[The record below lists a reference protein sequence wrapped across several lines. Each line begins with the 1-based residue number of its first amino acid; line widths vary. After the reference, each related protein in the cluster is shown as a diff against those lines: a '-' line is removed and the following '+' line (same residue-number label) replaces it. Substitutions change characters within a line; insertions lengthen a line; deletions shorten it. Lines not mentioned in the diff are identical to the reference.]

1 MASNLCSQKHFPFRK
16 LIRVGEFHELTA
28 STDICPFILHLFDL
42 ALVSRTPFLRRCF
55 CPPLL
60 VGFPEGNQIRNFP
73 EPIRD
78 ASGHSWGHA
87 KCTVNLD
94 EVVGEII
101 KGNCRRMIFQLA
113 SIFAPA
119 LIEWA

>member
-16 LIRVGEFHELTA
+16 RIRVGKFHELTA

-42 ALVSRTPFLRRCF
+42 ALVSHAPFLRRSF

-73 EPIRD
+73 EPIRSHC
-78 ASGHSWGHA
+78 ALSEEYRSGLLQQGRNPQTNPPDCH
-87 KCTVNLD
+87 
-94 EVVGEII
+94 
-101 KGNCRRMIFQLA
+101 
-113 SIFAPA
+113 P
-119 LIEWA
+119 

>member
-16 LIRVGEFHELTA
+16 RIRVGKFHELTA

-42 ALVSRTPFLRRCF
+42 ALVSHTPFLRRFF

-60 VGFPEGNQIRNFP
+60 VGFAEGNQIRNFP

-78 ASGHSWGHA
+78 GWFGGTSSTREQQHSECDCEILGERIE
-87 KCTVNLD
+87 CLLDYLD
-94 EVVGEII
+94 EVFTIH
-101 KGNCRRMIFQLA
+101 
-113 SIFAPA
+113 P
-119 LIEWA
+119 